1 MTVLPAGPKGSSFEL
16 IADRPCG
23 RCARDRATQAQN
35 GFSSAEG
42 NATPADP
49 GSVRRTVGYI
59 LLTRRKMTFAAD
71 PQVDQPYPLSELS
84 YVIVISETL
93 DWNRMAGSE
102 EVFFVDFSLASPL
115 GRSISACRPLHRPR

>member
-16 IADRPCG
+16 MADRPS
-23 RCARDRATQAQN
+23 RLYARDWATQAQN
-35 GFSSAEG
+35 GFSSGEE

-49 GSVRRTVGYI
+49 GSVRRKVGYI
-59 LLTRRKMTFAAD
+59 LLSRRKMTFAAD
-71 PQVDQPYPLSELS
+71 PQVDQPYPLSEVS

-93 DWNRMAGSE
+93 YWNRMPRTE

-115 GRSISACRPLHRPR
+115 GRSIFACRPWHRLR